1 MTKRISIIAAG
12 LVVVVIIILIVLL
25 TTQDIFNLTGTE
37 EDNDRQMISTALIQ
51 RKDLRTFEKIDG
63 VLEYGSEIQVLPS
76 NNGVLTYIIAEGE
89 DIFRGTL
96 LFKYYKSVTETEM
109 LTAENQIAAADSA
122 VAQAQAALEA
132 LTSGATDAQIAAA
145 DSAVAQAEAVLEA
158 LTSGPTDAQIASADS
173 AVAQAEAVLE
183 ALTSGPTDAQIASA
197 DSAVAQAEAA
207 LEALTSGATDA
218 QIASAD
224 SAVAQAEATLVT
236 SNSSVDTQW
245 VTFRIARQ
253 SYCDLSGKLGSSV
266 WTAQVYKAVCPDSEN
281 AMTVTAAGLLLNSI
295 FDEPQL
301 VTSGNE
307 LLIAYENYKK
317 GLETQISSSKALES
331 AKVQRLVLD
340 EAAAVADLNNANK
353 ALESAKAQR
362 RALDEAA
369 TVADLNNANKAL
381 ESAKAQRRAL
391 DEAATVADLN
401 NANKALESAKAQ
413 RRALDEAATV
423 ADLNNANKALESAK
437 ASLKL
442 AEHNS
447 DELIGMMM
455 ATVAMYG
462 EHPAWR
468 SFETGMSA
476 GDDIYQLEQNLV
488 SLGYDKD
495 KSILIDREFDEN
507 THKAVEAMQ
516 SLMGVS
522 VTGKLSF
529 KDILFI
535 PGPSV
540 VQYSSSHTELGAMIV
555 TTNPV
560 LGLIPIEK
568 VIEKSGEPEVTKSLQ
583 KVNSSIEVANQDL
596 VGVGLSVSIELP
608 DENII
613 AGTISDIG
621 EIAVIPLGNQG
632 EPYLEIVIAIDEVE
646 SFPEWTGATVTVSVT
661 KKLASDVLAAPVTS
675 LLAVLGGGYAIEII
689 ENGLTKLVPVSVG
702 LYADGYV
709 EIDGDGIKEGTE
721 VIVP

>member
-122 VAQAQAALEA
+122 VAQAQAALKA
-132 LTSGATDAQIAAA
+132 LTSGATDAQIAA
-145 DSAVAQAEAVLEA
+145 
-158 LTSGPTDAQIASADS
+158 ADS

-340 EAAAVADLNNANK
+340 EAAA
-353 ALESAKAQR
+353 
-362 RALDEAA
+362 
-369 TVADLNNANKAL
+369 
-381 ESAKAQRRAL
+381 
-391 DEAATVADLN
+391 VADLN

>member
-401 NANKALESAKAQ
+401 NANKALESAKA
-413 RRALDEAATV
+413 
-423 ADLNNANKALESAK
+423 
-437 ASLKL
+437 SLKL